1 MMEPMESHGVTF
13 LKGTWC
19 ERIAATRL
27 MESIDSV
34 ANPRNELKQKPQAIV
49 WPLKQATKLLCR
61 MWGAA
66 RRCMRRRNKARM
78 T

>member
-34 ANPRNELKQKPQAIV
+34 ANPKKELKQLPQCTKS
-49 WPLKQATKLLCR
+49 PLKQANKLLCI
-61 MWGAA
+61 MKEAL
-66 RRCMRRRNKARM
+66 RRCMVQRDKAWM
-78 T
+78 N

>member
-13 LKGTWC
+13 LKGTCC

-34 ANPRNELKQKPQAIV
+34 ANPKKELKQTFQPANL
-49 WPLKQATKLLCR
+49 PPKQANKLLCI
-61 MWGAA
+61 MKGALG
-66 RRCMRRRNKARM
+66 RCVVQRSKASM
-78 T
+78 N